1 MLYLTFIPDI
11 YIIYL
16 KILGFIGGYMRR
28 INTADLVPGMVTAED
43 VYNYTNQLIL
53 PRGIILTDTTITKL
67 AFYSIIAVRVED
79 ELASQAPQTDDY
91 TMSYSDRIKK
101 SPEFIKFKREFEND
115 VESFRSVINDVVE
128 KGSPLDVNRLM
139 NHTLNILDLGSTTP
153 NIFDMLHCMREYD
166 DATYIHSM
174 NVALICNIFAR
185 WLRMNE
191 EEIIKATTSGLL
203 HDIGKIKIPEEILK
217 KPDKLT
223 KQEFNIIKRH
233 PQEGYRLLLDS
244 KLDPE
249 VLNAVLMHHERC
261 DGTGYPL
268 NLSANQIGIYAK
280 MVSIADVY
288 DATTSARV
296 YRGPLCPFSA
306 ISIFEQEGLRKY
318 DPKFVMTFLENVVN
332 TYLLNDVRLNNGTT
346 GTVVFINK
354 NKLSAPTIQTS
365 SGFVNLST
373 QSELEIESLI

>member
-1 MLYLTFIPDI
+1 
-11 YIIYL
+11 
-16 KILGFIGGYMRR
+16 MRI
-28 INTADLVPGMVTAED
+28 INTADLIPGMITAED
-43 VYNYTNQLIL
+43 VYNYNNQLIL

-67 AFYSIIAVRVED
+67 AFYSIITVRVED
-79 ELASQAPQTDDY
+79 QPSEHIQTTDDY
-91 TMSYSDRIKK
+91 TISYSQRIRK
-101 SPEFIKFKREFEND
+101 SPEFIKFKKEFEKD
-115 VESFRSVINDVVE
+115 VDSFRSLINDMVE
-128 KGSPLDVNRLM
+128 KGSPLDINRLM

-166 DATYIHSM
+166 DATYVHSM

-185 WLRMNE
+185 WLRMKE

-217 KPDKLT
+217 KPDRLT

-249 VLNAVLMHHERC
+249 ILNAALMHHERC

-268 NLSANQIGIYAK
+268 NLYANQIGIYAK
-280 MVSIADVY
+280 MVAIADVY
-288 DATTSARV
+288 DAMTSARV

-306 ISIFEQEGLRKY
+306 ISIFEQEGLNKY
-318 DPKFVMTFLENVVN
+318 DPKFIMTFLENVVN
-332 TYLLNDVRLNNGTT
+332 TYLLNEVRLNDGTT
-346 GTVVFINK
+346 GTIVFINK

-365 SGFVNLST
+365 SGFIDLST
-373 QSELEIESLI
+373 HPELEIEALI